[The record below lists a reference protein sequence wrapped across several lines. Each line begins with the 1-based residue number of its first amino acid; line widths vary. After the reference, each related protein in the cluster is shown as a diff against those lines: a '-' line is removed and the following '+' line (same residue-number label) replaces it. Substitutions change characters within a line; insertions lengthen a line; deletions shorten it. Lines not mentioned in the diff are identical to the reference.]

1 MIKYIISELSE
12 VIIQGF
18 MGIGKE
24 LSPILHIPLDK
35 IELES
40 IKEDSITFVKV
51 LDKINAKPEET
62 IFIDDLITNINVA
75 ESVGIQGIQFINAKK
90 LEEDLINKNI
100 I

>member
-1 MIKYIISELSE
+1 MIKYIISDLSE
-12 VIIQGF
+12 VIIEGF

-75 ESVGIQGIQFINAKK
+75 KSIGIEGIQFINAKQ
-90 LEEDLINKNI
+90 LEEDLIIRKI